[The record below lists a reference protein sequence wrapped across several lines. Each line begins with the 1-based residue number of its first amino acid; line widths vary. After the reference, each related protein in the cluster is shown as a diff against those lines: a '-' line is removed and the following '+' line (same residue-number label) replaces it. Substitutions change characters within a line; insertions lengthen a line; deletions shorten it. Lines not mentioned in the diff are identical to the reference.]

1 MAIASVSSG
10 ITGKTGKGMDN
21 ALGDV
26 GDGFAANL
34 TKNFWGSTVNPFS
47 TGRHTRTF

>member
-10 ITGKTGKGMDN
+10 VTGNRGKGMDD

-34 TKNFWGSTVNPFS
+34 TKNFWGSTVNA
-47 TGRHTRTF
+47 TLTRLAREGR